1 MSKKSPRWSARKFL
15 AGDESP
21 YRVAIAP
28 KASVPV
34 EAQGKL
40 LPISVMV
47 DYLHA
52 VRGKGPQKGESLL
65 EVVAA
70 LLCAAHGLNRGKVAA
85 RRFVEKHRQLI
96 RAAVKNDP
104 SPRPAHPSNAAAA
117 AAREA
122 AREPRIVPDD
132 VAASASFLD
141 TYEWRRIRM
150 QALKKHGAR
159 CMCCGA
165 SPATGA
171 VMNVDHIR
179 PRRLFPELAL
189 DINNLQVLCHE
200 CNHGK
205 GNWDMTDWRV
215 AERVC
220 DG

>member
-15 AGDESP
+15 AGADSP
-21 YRVAIAP
+21 YRGASAP
-28 KASVPV
+28 KPAAPV
-34 EAQGKL
+34 EVPGKL
-40 LPISVMV
+40 LPIGVMV

-52 VRGKGPQKGESLL
+52 VRGSGPQKGESLL
-65 EVVAA
+65 EVVAM
-70 LLCAAHGLNRGKVAA
+70 LLCAANGLARGKVAA
-85 RRFVEKHRQLI
+85 RRFVEKHRQLV
-96 RAAVKNDP
+96 RAAVKANP
-104 SPRPAHPSNAAAA
+104 TPGARHPSNAAAA

-122 AREPRIVPDD
+122 TREPRIVPDD

-141 TYEWRRIRM
+141 TYEWRRVRM

-205 GNWDMTDWRV
+205 GNWDMTDWRA
-215 AERVC
+215 AERVS